1 MYPCQLRIDW
11 TVDIAKPLIASLL
24 QFELDKLGTKN

>member
-1 MYPCQLRIDW
+1 MYLCQLQIDW
-11 TVDIAKPLIASLL
+11 TVDIAKPLIASL